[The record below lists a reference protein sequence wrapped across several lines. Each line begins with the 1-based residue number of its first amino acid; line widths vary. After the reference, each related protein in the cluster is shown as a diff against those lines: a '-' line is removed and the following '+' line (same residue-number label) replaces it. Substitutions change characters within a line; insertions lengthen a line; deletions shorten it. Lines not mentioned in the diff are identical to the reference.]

1 MPADDPRDGAFGA
14 PHIPYPPAPWRLRGF
29 GFQTLRIIDVS
40 TARAFVPPGST
51 IVPVWPGKTLGSIY
65 FASYEQGS
73 SLVYHEIVIAAGLVW
88 HGARLGFA
96 LPGLYVDSPQS
107 LAGGREI
114 WGAPK
119 ELADFTVKRSSG
131 ETSVEVRQGGRD
143 VMSLRFRPMRGTVPA
158 WVPLPS
164 YGIRGNDLLFFTGR
178 VRGRMTVAS
187 SDVSF
192 AADSPFRRLRL
203 GGSAFGIAYPTLDL
217 LVPAPSVVGRGTH

>member
-1 MPADDPRDGAFGA
+1 MSADELRDGAVGA
-14 PHIPYPPAPWRLRGF
+14 SHIPYPSAPWRLRGF

-40 TARAFVPPGST
+40 AARAFVPPGLT
-51 IVPVWPGKTLGSIY
+51 IVPVWAGKTLGSVY

-88 HGARLGFA
+88 HGASLGFA
-96 LPGLYVDSPQS
+96 LPRLYVDSPQS

-131 ETSVEVRQGGRD
+131 ETSVEVRQDGRD
-143 VMSLRFRPMRGTVPA
+143 LMSLRFRPMRWAVPA

-164 YGIRGNDLLFFTGR
+164 YGVRGDELMYFVGR

-192 AADSPFRRLRL
+192 AADSPFLPLCL
-203 GGSAFGIAYPTLDL
+203 GGSGVAIAYPILNL
-217 LVPAPSVVGRGTH
+217 LVPAPSVVGRVTH